1 MPYPSSNAET
11 TVHAVRR
18 LPTSE
23 SRIERS
29 SNGRWEIVSTAPGRP
44 FTERRSVNVGTAAI
58 EFVQEGMGVAIAYA
72 ELVEGFR
79 AEELVCI
86 PLEPPIYDKRGL
98 MWRKDRILSS
108 AAQAFLW
115 QLESLIAQ

>member
-44 FTERRSVNVGTAAI
+44 FTERRSVNVGTAASRAGLDERYEITYGLPGGRDFDRLVREHRASI
-58 EFVQEGMGVAIAYA
+58 EEA
-72 ELVEGFR
+72 
-79 AEELVCI
+79 
-86 PLEPPIYDKRGL
+86 
-98 MWRKDRILSS
+98 
-108 AAQAFLW
+108 
-115 QLESLIAQ
+115 